1 MNDSRLD
8 QVEQTLAEA
17 QAEPD
22 TAKRLGLVEFAI
34 EEWGE
39 FADEFPA
46 TDMVIAVVTRRLA
59 DAARQ
64 LAADQTRIAG
74 MSLQIAR
81 SAVSAVKQR

>member
-59 DAARQ
+59 DAAKQ
-64 LAADQTRIAG
+64 LAANQPGIAG
-74 MSLQIAR
+74 LSLQIAR
-81 SAVSAVKQR
+81 NAISAVKQR